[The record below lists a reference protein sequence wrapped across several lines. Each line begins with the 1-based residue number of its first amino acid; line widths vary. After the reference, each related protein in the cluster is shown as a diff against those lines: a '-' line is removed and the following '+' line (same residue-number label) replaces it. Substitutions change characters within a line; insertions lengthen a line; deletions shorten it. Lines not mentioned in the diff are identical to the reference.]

1 MSIALSVPT
10 LEPKPMLV
18 DEAAVQLDK
27 SNNEFLVFI
36 NADNDK
42 VNVLYKLKTGD
53 MGLIDPDV

>member
-1 MSIALSVPT
+1 MH
-10 LEPKPMLV
+10 V

-27 SNNEFLVFI
+27 SSNEFLVFI

-42 VNVLYKLKTGD
+42 INVLYKLKNGD